1 MIVPPWG
8 PRGPSL
14 YYINFWGTLTVQTMI
29 KLNTLINYSIS
40 MCVYVDPAPVPA
52 TALPGFYANARD
64 MDPSCFQGKHL
75 PFYFAFCINDEAW
88 RIGTLLSSQA

>member
-1 MIVPPWG
+1 VCVPQSLSIVLKQCL
-8 PRGPSL
+8 SL
-14 YYINFWGTLTVQTMI
+14 IQLIDLAGTLQRCSSLPSQHRAYT
-29 KLNTLINYSIS
+29 
-40 MCVYVDPAPVPA
+40 YVDPAPVPA